1 MMTRF
6 IEQIAYR
13 LSEKNRQKK
22 FDLFL
27 NIVSPKENEAVLDV
41 GVNDEEYSESDNYLE
56 KHYPF
61 PQNIT
66 AVSKQGLDHFKKR
79 YPNIRAVVADGRAL
93 PFRENE
99 FSISY
104 SNAVIEHVGTRE
116 DQLNFLRELFRV
128 SRKGFLTTPN
138 RHFPIE
144 VHTRVPLLHIVLT
157 KSFFDIFLKKIGKT
171 WATGN
176 YMNLLSISDLRTLLD
191 KARISQYQIIRNRL
205 FGFTVTFTIIW
216 NKEDSK

>member
-93 PFRENE
+93 PFCENE

-191 KARISQYQIIRNRL
+191 KARISQYQIIKNRL

>member
-191 KARISQYQIIRNRL
+191 KARISQYQIIKNRL